1 MKTAYLG
8 DKKDVGERRKTVT
21 LAYASIC
28 ITNDP
33 ISLVQKTAV
42 PRDQVWF
49 NNTGGGGS
57 IKSLFNLKK
66 YYKSK

>member
-49 NNTGGGGS
+49 NNTGGGVNK
-57 IKSLFNLKK
+57 ITFQFEKILQK
-66 YYKSK
+66 